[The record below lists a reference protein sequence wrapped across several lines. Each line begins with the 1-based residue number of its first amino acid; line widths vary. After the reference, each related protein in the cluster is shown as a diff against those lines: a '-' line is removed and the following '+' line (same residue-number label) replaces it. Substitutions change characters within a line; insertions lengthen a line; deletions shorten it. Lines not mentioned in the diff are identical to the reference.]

1 MDEKISIIVPMYN
14 AEKWLEKCVNS
25 IIEQS
30 YSNIEIL
37 LINDGSTDKTLEICK
52 KIEKI
57 DNRVRVIDK
66 KNEGVSKTRNLGLE
80 NATGKYIKFVDSDD
94 WLEKNAC
101 EELIKII
108 KEEKTDL
115 VICGLNIY
123 KKNKL
128 LRTPHLEK
136 KIVEIKKNIKEFEY
150 IYRVFASPCN
160 KLYRKDKIVEKFRED
175 LDIGEDL
182 LFNIKYLENI
192 EKISVTDK
200 CLYNVCL
207 DNENSLNRKFRED
220 RLDVN
225 LDLTDIEI
233 QFCKKM
239 YNNIE
244 SDFLYNKY
252 LLLLHAHLLQIGQFY
267 NKKEMKN
274 EINKYSN
281 DDRIQNACKCSN
293 MQRID
298 YKIFKKLVENKNYT
312 LIYYYIKLK
321 NMLIKLK
328 EGKSYA
334 FN

>member
-1 MDEKISIIVPMYN
+1 M
-14 AEKWLEKCVNS
+14 
-25 IIEQS
+25 
-30 YSNIEIL
+30 
-37 LINDGSTDKTLEICK
+37 
-52 KIEKI
+52 
-57 DNRVRVIDK
+57 
-66 KNEGVSKTRNLGLE
+66 
-80 NATGKYIKFVDSDD
+80 
-94 WLEKNAC
+94 
-101 EELIKII
+101 
-108 KEEKTDL
+108 
-115 VICGLNIY
+115 
-123 KKNKL
+123 
-128 LRTPHLEK
+128 
-136 KIVEIKKNIKEFEY
+136 
-150 IYRVFASPCN
+150 
-160 KLYRKDKIVEKFRED
+160 
-175 LDIGEDL
+175 
-182 LFNIKYLENI
+182 
-192 EKISVTDK
+192 TDK